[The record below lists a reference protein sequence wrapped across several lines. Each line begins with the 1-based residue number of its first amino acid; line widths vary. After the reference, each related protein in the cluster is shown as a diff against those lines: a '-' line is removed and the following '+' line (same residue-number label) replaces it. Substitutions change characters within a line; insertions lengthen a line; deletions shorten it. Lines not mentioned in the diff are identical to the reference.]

1 MNSSYYRTIFEQHD
15 INVRQ
20 LENRDI
26 TITGK
31 KRKYEDA
38 MGYSN
43 DYEVVQD
50 PSKSNNIV
58 STGNWIDAYSEHLI
72 SCKSN

>member
-15 INVRQ
+15 INVRK

-31 KRKYEDA
+31 KRKYED
-38 MGYSN
+38 
-43 DYEVVQD
+43 
-50 PSKSNNIV
+50 I
-58 STGNWIDAYSEHLI
+58 
-72 SCKSN
+72 